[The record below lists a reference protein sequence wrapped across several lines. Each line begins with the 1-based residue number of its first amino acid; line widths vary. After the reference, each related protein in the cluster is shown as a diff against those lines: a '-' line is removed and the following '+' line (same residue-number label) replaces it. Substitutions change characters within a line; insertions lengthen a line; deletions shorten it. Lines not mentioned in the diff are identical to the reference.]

1 MKFIPASE
9 GRCFTPAGHDKT
21 VTSRLIYKNTVDIH
35 VTTFPAGAGMAEEVH
50 ADFTHLFFVLSGQM
64 EVIQGGKILKTLQAE
79 DAVFCE
85 KNTHDLQFLLHMI
98 RQRIKVFIKVIFLF
112 IGACAA
118 KHYILLIQLS
128 PTFLF
133 SSVSTTFSQVICPI
147 HCRIIAISGE
157 YHLRKCA

>member
-21 VTSRLIYKNTVDIH
+21 VTSRLIYKNAVDIH

-79 DAVFCE
+79 DAVLIPAGE
-85 KNTHDLQFLLHMI
+85 RHE
-98 RQRIKVFIKVIFLF
+98 
-112 IGACAA
+112 
-118 KHYILLIQLS
+118 ILNIS
-128 PTFLF
+128 SEEMTFLAMNF
-133 SSVSTTFSQVICPI
+133 T
-147 HCRIIAISGE
+147 E
-157 YHLRKCA
+157 

>member
-21 VTSRLIYKNTVDIH
+21 VTSRLSYKNAVDIH

-79 DAVFCE
+79 DAVLIPAGE
-85 KNTHDLQFLLHMI
+85 RHEI
-98 RQRIKVFIKVIFLF
+98 RNI
-112 IGACAA
+112 
-118 KHYILLIQLS
+118 S
-128 PTFLF
+128 SEEMTFLAMNF
-133 SSVSTTFSQVICPI
+133 T
-147 HCRIIAISGE
+147 E
-157 YHLRKCA
+157 